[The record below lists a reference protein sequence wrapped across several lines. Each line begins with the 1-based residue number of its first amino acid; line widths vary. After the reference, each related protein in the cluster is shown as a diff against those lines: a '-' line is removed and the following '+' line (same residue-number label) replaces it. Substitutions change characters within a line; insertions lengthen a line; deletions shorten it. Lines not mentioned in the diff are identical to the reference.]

1 VKRKKRVM
9 LKAKMKGKMNYLLA
23 ESVLINSVLQKKYI
37 RKSGQEY
44 KIINI
49 VFSVKTATKTIIIIS
64 IVSFANRSTPIT
76 TKIKTMISG

>member
-1 VKRKKRVM
+1 
-9 LKAKMKGKMNYLLA
+9 MKGKMNYLLA